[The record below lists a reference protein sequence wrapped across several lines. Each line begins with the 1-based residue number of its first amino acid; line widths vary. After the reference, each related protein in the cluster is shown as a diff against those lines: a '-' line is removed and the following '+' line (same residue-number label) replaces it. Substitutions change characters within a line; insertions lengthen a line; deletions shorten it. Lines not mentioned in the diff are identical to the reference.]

1 MLRGSMDRPAA
12 HPCLAALL
20 PLLLAACLDLPASF
34 TRVDADEARTLVASG
49 RASLVSAL
57 AADETSAP
65 EAGLAWRVSADE
77 AVRLEAAPPGLPA
90 GDLLVVCS
98 RADLGMRLAAAL
110 ARPRNRRV
118 WVFISGS
125 AEERRSLYVVRSPSE
140 EDPRGA
146 DS

>member
-1 MLRGSMDRPAA
+1 MERPAA
-12 HPCLAALL
+12 NPCLAALL
-20 PLLLAACLDLPASF
+20 PLLLAACLDLPPSF
-34 TRVDADEARTLVASG
+34 TRVGADEARTLVASG

-57 AADETSAP
+57 AANEAGAP
-65 EAGLAWRVSADE
+65 EEGVPWRVAGDE
-77 AVRLEAAPPGLPA
+77 PVRIEAAPPDLPP

-110 ARPRNRRV
+110 ARPRDRRI

-125 AEERRSLYVVRSPSE
+125 AEERRSLYVVRSPAE
-140 EDPRGA
+140 ETPRGA

>member
-1 MLRGSMDRPAA
+1 MYAPGAMVRPAA

-20 PLLLAACLDLPASF
+20 PLLAACLDLPASF
-34 TRVDADEARTLVASG
+34 TRVDADEARALVAG
-49 RASLVSAL
+49 GHASLVSAL
-57 AADETSAP
+57 AADEADAP
-65 EAGLAWRVSADE
+65 EEGVPWRVAGDE
-77 AVRLEAAPPGLPA
+77 AVRLEAAPPDLPA

-110 ARPRNRRV
+110 ARPRNRRI

-125 AEERRSLYVVRSPSE
+125 AEERRSLYVVRSPAE
-140 EDPRGA
+140 ESSRGA

>member
-1 MLRGSMDRPAA
+1 MDRPDRRA
-12 HPCLAALL
+12 CLAAPLSLL
-20 PLLLAACLDLPASF
+20 ALLLGGCLDLPASF
-34 TRVDADEARTLVASG
+34 TRVDAAEARTLVAEG

-57 AADETSAP
+57 APDEAEAP
-65 EAGLAWRVSADE
+65 EQGVPWRVAGDE
-77 AVRLEAAPPGLPA
+77 AVRLEAAPPDLPD

-140 EDPRGA
+140 ENPRGA